1 MIQWRAWISPAWI
14 KKQIGQ
20 RAGAWS
26 TPRGCSGSTRSTPSA
41 AQDRDPP
48 VLRRLCHLGPPA
60 VASGPSTLPQAMA
73 RIGQGVATRGVG
85 GLRVAG
91 RGLPSATVGA
101 HPHEEVVPLIVRVPS
116 GSRVERQLRTSPP
129 PAGKRIVLDVAAAD
143 SSGQPPSAGTVVLA
157 LPSPEG
163 LLRERDALRRTIAQA
178 GQVDEPLIV
187 LLEAASELR
196 EDELRAAL
204 EAADRTERAVM
215 LVVLRDG

>member
-1 MIQWRAWISPAWI
+1 
-14 KKQIGQ
+14 
-20 RAGAWS
+20 
-26 TPRGCSGSTRSTPSA
+26 
-41 AQDRDPP
+41 
-48 VLRRLCHLGPPA
+48 
-60 VASGPSTLPQAMA
+60 MA

-129 PAGKRIVLDVAAAD
+129 PAGERIVLDVAAAD

-204 EAADRTERAVM
+204 EAADRTERTVM

>member
-1 MIQWRAWISPAWI
+1 
-14 KKQIGQ
+14 
-20 RAGAWS
+20 
-26 TPRGCSGSTRSTPSA
+26 
-41 AQDRDPP
+41 
-48 VLRRLCHLGPPA
+48 
-60 VASGPSTLPQAMA
+60 MA
-73 RIGQGVATRGVG
+73 RIGQGVATRASG
-85 GLRVAG
+85 VAG
-91 RGLPSATVGA
+91 RGTRPPSATVGA

-129 PAGKRIVLDVAAAD
+129 PAGERIVLDVAAAD